1 MYAHP
6 EEEDHH
12 RASALLQLPEVEAY
26 HPVAAAALAV
36 EVVVVVA
43 LADPPTVVQMCTVV
57 VHYTLVVAVVVGLTF
72 VAEAWVDLAF
82 LSVEAFHQ
90 VADPAFDEEQE
101 EVGHDSSGVVDPDS
115 F

>member
-1 MYAHP
+1 M
-6 EEEDHH
+6 
-12 RASALLQLPEVEAY
+12 EVQNIA
-26 HPVAAAALAV
+26 
-36 EVVVVVA
+36 
-43 LADPPTVVQMCTVV
+43 PTVVQMCTVV

-90 VADPAFDEEQE
+90 VADPAFDEEE
-101 EVGHDSSGVVDPDS
+101 EVGHDSSEVVDPDS

>member
-6 EEEDHH
+6 KDEED
-12 RASALLQLPEVEAY
+12 ASALLLRLPEVVAY
-26 HPVAAAALAV
+26 HPAAALAV
-36 EVVVVVA
+36 EAVVVVA
-43 LADPPTVVQMCTVV
+43 PTVVQMCTVV

-90 VADPAFDEEQE
+90 VADPAFDEEE
-101 EVGHDSSGVVDPDS
+101 EVGHDSSEVVDPDS

>member
-1 MYAHP
+1 MP
-6 EEEDHH
+6 N
-12 RASALLQLPEVEAY
+12 SF
-26 HPVAAAALAV
+26 AALAAV
-36 EVVVVVA
+36 AQTEDQNIAPMEVQNIA
-43 LADPPTVVQMCTVV
+43 PTVVQMCTVV

>member
-1 MYAHP
+1 MVL
-6 EEEDHH
+6 EEADD
-12 RASALLQLPEVEAY
+12 RRGALVEVV
-26 HPVAAAALAV
+26 PNSFAALAAV
-36 EVVVVVA
+36 AQTEDQNIAPMEVQNIA
-43 LADPPTVVQMCTVV
+43 PTVVQMCTVV